1 MIQIQRHRVFNKYLG
16 LVEVT
21 SDIVYD
27 ETSGSPRKQID
38 LDDID
43 ENEVWTATIRTMA
56 IGDVW
61 PHEQQ
66 VQDQPSFSTMLQ
78 PPTQDEEQ
86 VPQDDSMDQG
96 GAQE

>member
-1 MIQIQRHRVFNKYLG
+1 LLPKPLKGFYLVMIQIQRHRVFNKYLG

-43 ENEVWTATIRTMA
+43 GNEVWTAAIRTMA
-56 IGDVW
+56 IGDV
-61 PHEQQ
+61 
-66 VQDQPSFSTMLQ
+66 
-78 PPTQDEEQ
+78 
-86 VPQDDSMDQG
+86 
-96 GAQE
+96 

>member
-1 MIQIQRHRVFNKYLG
+1 MFLIFLYLGANAISWSRKVDIPSLLPKPLKGFYLVMIQIQRHRVFNKYLG

-56 IGDVW
+56 IGDV
-61 PHEQQ
+61 
-66 VQDQPSFSTMLQ
+66 
-78 PPTQDEEQ
+78 
-86 VPQDDSMDQG
+86 
-96 GAQE
+96 